1 MGDSFQVQSAPRSGV
16 RICALVPCHNNAD
29 TVCAVVR
36 GLPAGT
42 FAIVVDDGSDIP
54 VSVSSPMCGVLRF
67 PRNRGKA
74 EALKA
79 GFAEAAA
86 RGFTHAVALDA
97 DGQHPPELFGKFADA
112 ARANPDAIIA
122 GVRDF
127 SGRSVPPRQTVH
139 EQVFKLL
146 VQVRDIR
153 GFGRHAVRVQ
163 VLSARKDFA
172 AENFARRILLRGR
185 DARPSG
191 VGGNG
196 DNSRRS
202 SRGLHRGEPARVA
215 LPPDCRHRAVFGDER
230 RIRLHVARSSEENF
244 EEAIRRGMNFAEK
257 CVRFAYRHRPA
268 LAAAFAAM
276 CVAAFFAVKTAPF
289 KTDAFDLLPF
299 RDARIENAEMAA
311 KWFGASDSL
320 YFNVSARN
328 PETAR
333 NCALALKG
341 KLAKAGFGF
350 AEFPDPA
357 KAAPEIFRAYPSLF
371 DDTAAL
377 ERAVSKGEIRKRFAF
392 YMRKMSGFEA
402 PVFKAAFFSDPVGAV
417 PAVLSNLKNLARG
430 MGGASSDGSLGLGRL
445 RKELSARGAG
455 VRRPARFGRG
465 RARVRR
471 GRRSGSG
478 GGTGVPGLRDRL
490 GGRV

>member
-1 MGDSFQVQSAPRSGV
+1 
-16 RICALVPCHNNAD
+16 
-29 TVCAVVR
+29 
-36 GLPAGT
+36 
-42 FAIVVDDGSDIP
+42 
-54 VSVSSPMCGVLRF
+54 
-67 PRNRGKA
+67 
-74 EALKA
+74 
-79 GFAEAAA
+79 
-86 RGFTHAVALDA
+86 
-97 DGQHPPELFGKFADA
+97 
-112 ARANPDAIIA
+112 
-122 GVRDF
+122 
-127 SGRSVPPRQTVH
+127 
-139 EQVFKLL
+139 
-146 VQVRDIR
+146 
-153 GFGRHAVRVQ
+153 
-163 VLSARKDFA
+163 
-172 AENFARRILLRGR
+172 
-185 DARPSG
+185 
-191 VGGNG
+191 
-196 DNSRRS
+196 
-202 SRGLHRGEPARVA
+202 
-215 LPPDCRHRAVFGDER
+215 
-230 RIRLHVARSSEENF
+230 
-244 EEAIRRGMNFAEK
+244 MNFAEK

-430 MGGASSDGSLGLGRL
+430 MGGASSDGSLVSDASGKNFLLAARA
-445 RKELSARGAG
+445 SADPRDSDEA
-455 VRRPARFGRG
+455 
-465 RARVRR
+465 ARVCAAAAGAVARR
-471 GRRSGSG
+471 NGRSRA
-478 GGTGVPGLRDRL
+478 PR
-490 GGRV
+490 